1 MTDREPGLEEPEA
14 PATDGRGAP
23 DDEAGAPDG
32 QARAPDQKEAMVRER
47 QERRGYRETFGRRA
61 GERFTEHDFPRSYP
75 VPEPLDWRRALRAY
89 IDGHDRNWEADR
101 KFAEAAE
108 EAEVRDSPAPAA
120 GPGEWPV
127 PDASRAEEAREDAG
141 EEDAGT
147 ARTDEGTRFGVG
159 VPDRDQLEFH
169 RGASIW
175 RDELEESRRMPR
187 HTDRSLDGRR
197 GRGEQA

>member
-1 MTDREPGLEEPEA
+1 MTDRERGRDEAAAADRPGDGPDR
-14 PATDGRGAP
+14 PADAP
-23 DDEAGAPDG
+23 DE
-32 QARAPDQKEAMVRER
+32 KEAMVRAR
-47 QERRGYRETFGRRA
+47 QDRRGYRETFGRRA

-89 IDGHDRNWEADR
+89 IAGHDRNWEADR

-108 EAEVRDSPAPAA
+108 EAEVRDVPAPEA

-127 PDASRAEEAREDAG
+127 PDGSRGQADRQEDEEDAG
-141 EEDAGT
+141 EEDVGTAGT
-147 ARTDEGTRFGVG
+147 GEGTRFGVG